1 MFARQDRIIRLNF
14 YTEEVSDLARFDMP
28 LTRQPEFFL
37 MSDDQ
42 SIAIIASSM
51 DSIYF
56 NLNTRA
62 WVDLDETY
70 DISHIKEI
78 VHDSE
83 SRSFYLLANKYQGKN
98 GVFLIKFHEL
108 NPRKFNFFLKYKTK
122 LDIADADIAVVRNYK
137 DSFKELIVSYKTI
150 NENTFNVYVVDI
162 SGKDPSPIYRHESFQ
177 LWESQVTAFY
187 LAKN

>member
-83 SRSFYLLANKYQGKN
+83 SRSFYLLANKY
-98 GVFLIKFHEL
+98 
-108 NPRKFNFFLKYKTK
+108 
-122 LDIADADIAVVRNYK
+122 
-137 DSFKELIVSYKTI
+137 
-150 NENTFNVYVVDI
+150 
-162 SGKDPSPIYRHESFQ
+162 
-177 LWESQVTAFY
+177 
-187 LAKN
+187 